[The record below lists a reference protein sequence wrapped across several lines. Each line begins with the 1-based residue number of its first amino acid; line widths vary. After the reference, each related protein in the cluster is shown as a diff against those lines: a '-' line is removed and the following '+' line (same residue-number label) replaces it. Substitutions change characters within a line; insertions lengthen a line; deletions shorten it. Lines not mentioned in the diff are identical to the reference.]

1 MLNTLTLAGHRR
13 ITKLIELIFSEP
25 NVYGNWT
32 VEDFEYHFENT
43 TEAER
48 IEFLEQLIAESDS
61 WID

>member
-1 MLNTLTLAGHRR
+1 MLNTLSLATSRK
-13 ITKLIELIFSEP
+13 ISKLIELIFSDP

-48 IEFLEQLIAESDS
+48 IEFLEGIIAEGDN
-61 WID
+61 WF

>member
-1 MLNTLTLAGHRR
+1 MNTLSLATAR
-13 ITKLIELIFSEP
+13 KLSKLMELIFSDP

-48 IEFLEQLIAESDS
+48 IEFLEGIISEGDN
-61 WID
+61 WF

>member
-1 MLNTLTLAGHRR
+1 MLNTLSLATSR
-13 ITKLIELIFSEP
+13 KLSKLMELIFSDP

-48 IEFLEQLIAESDS
+48 IEFLESIISDGDN
-61 WID
+61 WF

>member
-1 MLNTLTLAGHRR
+1 MLNTLSLATSR
-13 ITKLIELIFSEP
+13 KLSKLMELIFSDP

-48 IEFLEQLIAESDS
+48 IEFLESIIAEGDN
-61 WID
+61 WF

>member
-1 MLNTLTLAGHRR
+1 MNTLSLATAR
-13 ITKLIELIFSEP
+13 KLSKLMELIFSDP

-48 IEFLEQLIAESDS
+48 IEFLESIISEGDN
-61 WID
+61 WF

>member
-1 MLNTLTLAGHRR
+1 MNTLTLATAR
-13 ITKLIELIFSEP
+13 KLSKLMELIFSDP

-48 IEFLEQLIAESDS
+48 IEFLESIISEGDN
-61 WID
+61 WF

>member
-1 MLNTLTLAGHRR
+1 MLNTLSLATSRK
-13 ITKLIELIFSEP
+13 ISKLMELIFSDP

-48 IEFLEQLIAESDS
+48 IEFLEGIIAEGDN
-61 WID
+61 WF

>member
-1 MLNTLTLAGHRR
+1 MLNTLSLATSRK
-13 ITKLIELIFSEP
+13 IAKLMELIFSEP

-48 IEFLEQLIAESDS
+48 IEFLEGIISEGDN
-61 WID
+61 WF

>member
-1 MLNTLTLAGHRR
+1 MNTLSLATAR
-13 ITKLIELIFSEP
+13 KLSKLMELIFSDP

-48 IEFLEQLIAESDS
+48 IEFLESIISEGDS
-61 WID
+61 WF